1 MSDPFVIWT
10 MRRTGGTT
18 FTSLLTTLSDHP
30 GTQHEPFNPDRKFGQ
45 ITRDWT
51 THKDTAGLMAGLDRA
66 LADRPL
72 IKHCYELVP
81 ETVNLALIKAASAR
95 GYRHIV
101 LDREAEVDR
110 IISLELAKVT
120 GAWGADEATGIY
132 SEIAEGHRTLAPVDI
147 DQACDHMA
155 ACATLRR
162 WLASQFDAALHTPL
176 LVYFEEIYGNF
187 ETGRRTIEEVLA
199 CLGITPGAHPQYEA
213 LLIEALT
220 EKAQNSQSIAD
231 AVPNMDALRD
241 RLEQVYATEG
251 FRFEQ
256 ATRTHVLPAPPAPA
270 TSAPGTGPTAT
281 TGGLIVDVGAGMG
294 DDTAFYLAKGFSVLA
309 IAHDVEEAAAIKLR
323 LSDEITAGRLLVTQ
337 TDLSP
342 TGSPRPLIDEAAAKY
357 GVPHYVKVEAP
368 GGERDLVT
376 GITGSQ
382 GLPPNLSFQVNA
394 DWEEILHHVAQLGY
408 QQFQIVRQGAKHL
421 DPPPHPP
428 REGRHVPM
436 RFTAAMSG
444 CFGRELAPENWMT
457 LEDFVPHV
465 VIVQTRRKEA
475 RAMGRKPGWHDI
487 HCRLPG

>member
-18 FTSLLTTLSDHP
+18 FTSLLTTLSEHP

-51 THKDTAGLMAGLDRA
+51 DHKDPTRLMDGLDKA

-81 ETVNLALIKAASAR
+81 EMVNMALIKAASAR

-101 LDREAEVDR
+101 LDRGAEVDR

-120 GAWGADEATGIY
+120 GAWGAQEATGIY
-132 SEIAEGHRTLAPVDI
+132 TEIAQGHRTLEPVDI
-147 DQACDHMA
+147 DQACNHMT
-155 ACATLRR
+155 ACAALRR

-176 LVYFEEIYGNF
+176 LVYFEEIYGDF

-199 CLGITPGAHPQYEA
+199 CLGIVPDDHPQYEA

-220 EKAQNSQSIAD
+220 EKAQNSQSIAG
-231 AVPNMDALRD
+231 AVPNMDALRT
-241 RLEQVYATEG
+241 RLEQVYASEG

-256 ATRTHVLPAPPAPA
+256 ATRSHVPAPA
-270 TSAPGTGPTAT
+270 VTPAPTQDTAPQS
-281 TGGLIVDVGAGMG
+281 GLIIDVGAGMG
-294 DDTAFYLAKGFSVLA
+294 DDAAFYLAKGFSVLA
-309 IAHDVEEAAAIKLR
+309 VPHDVEEAAAIKLR

-342 TGSPRPLIDEAAAKY
+342 TGSPRPLIDEATAKY
-357 GVPHYVKVEAP
+357 GLPHYVKVEAP

-376 GITGSQ
+376 GITGDH
-382 GLPPNLSFQVNA
+382 GLPANLSFQVNG
-394 DWEEILHHVAQLGY
+394 DWEHILLHMAELGY
-408 QQFQIVRQGAKHL
+408 QKFQIVRQGAKHL
-421 DPPPHPP
+421 DPPPHPA

-444 CFGRELAPENWMT
+444 CFGRELAPENWMD
-457 LEDFVPHV
+457 LDAFVQHV
-465 VIVQTRRKEA
+465 VVVQTRREEA
-475 RAMGRKPGWHDI
+475 RALGQKPGWHDI
-487 HCRLPG
+487 HCRLQS